1 MQDWQLF
8 KKSLKKFLLLINLY
22 FIPLFTTYLVEN
34 KKYNKRKMKEV
45 EASSVSVSINTN
57 GGESRTNHLS
67 GVRTDS
73 SNWKT

>member
-22 FIPLFTTYLVEN
+22 FIPLFATYLMEN

-57 GGESRTNHLS
+57 GGKSRTNHLS